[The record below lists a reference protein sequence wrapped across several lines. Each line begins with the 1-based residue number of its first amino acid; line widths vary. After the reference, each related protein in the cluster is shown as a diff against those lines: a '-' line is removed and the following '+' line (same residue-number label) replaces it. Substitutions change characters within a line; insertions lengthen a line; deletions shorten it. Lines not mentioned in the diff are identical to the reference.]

1 MKPTVQSVKGT
12 RDYYPEEMAVRNFL
26 YQTARR
32 VSESFG
38 YQEWDAP
45 FLETIDLYAAKS
57 GEELV
62 KEQAFVFPDRGGDLI
77 TLRPE
82 LTPSLARLVAQ
93 RQKQLVYPL
102 RWWTWGPCWRYER
115 PQKGRTREFFQWN
128 VDLIG
133 VETPQADAEMVAI
146 AATFLREAGL
156 TGEQVNILV
165 NDRKMVGAELEGM
178 QIPSALRQAVFRL
191 IDRREKLSA
200 PDWEANA
207 GEIGLTSGQIDGL
220 KKILADEQL
229 WRKSPELS
237 ACFTLIEALGLKQY
251 VRYAPH
257 IVRGLDYYTRTA
269 FEFISGSLGAQ
280 NTVLAGG
287 RYDGLVEEL
296 GGPSTPGIGFAAGIE
311 RLLMAAGEAISLP
324 EEPGSLFI
332 ATLGS
337 IARREGFVLAEKIR
351 RAGIPALTDYGER
364 SLKAQMREA
373 NRKGAWYAV
382 VLGENELATG
392 EIALRDMRAGTVEI
406 MPISTITDHLQD
418 EYFNQ
423 SNMLNNSKINTP
435 KRRRGSRNNDNKNSI
450 L

>member
-1 MKPTVQSVKGT
+1 MLDV
-12 RDYYPEEMAVRNFL
+12 L
-26 YQTARR
+26 C
-32 VSESFG
+32 
-38 YQEWDAP
+38 DACKAH
-45 FLETIDLYAAKS
+45 L
-57 GEELV
+57 
-62 KEQAFVFPDRGGDLI
+62 Q
-77 TLRPE
+77 
-82 LTPSLARLVAQ
+82 
-93 RQKQLVYPL
+93 
-102 RWWTWGPCWRYER
+102 
-115 PQKGRTREFFQWN
+115 
-128 VDLIG
+128 G
-133 VETPQADAEMVAI
+133 VE
-146 AATFLREAGL
+146 
-156 TGEQVNILV
+156 
-165 NDRKMVGAELEGM
+165 
-178 QIPSALRQAVFRL
+178 
-191 IDRREKLSA
+191 
-200 PDWEANA
+200 
-207 GEIGLTSGQIDGL
+207 DGL
-220 KKILADEQL
+220 
-229 WRKSPELS
+229 R
-237 ACFTLIEALGLKQY
+237 ALEVEY
-251 VRYAPH
+251 VVNPH